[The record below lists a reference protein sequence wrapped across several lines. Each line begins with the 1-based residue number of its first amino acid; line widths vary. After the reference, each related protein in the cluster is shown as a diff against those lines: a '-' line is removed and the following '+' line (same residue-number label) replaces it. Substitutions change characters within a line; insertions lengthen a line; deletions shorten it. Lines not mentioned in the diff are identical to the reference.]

1 MSIELAALG
10 VTSLGIFLL
19 GRQCIHTFATGKT
32 LVCGKKINDILRK
45 RLRKL
50 AGREFQASAGA
61 IDSQSVKTSSCGGVR
76 GFDGGKK
83 ILGRK
88 RHILVD
94 TMGLL
99 MMVVV
104 HSAGIQD
111 RDGGILVL
119 RRIQN
124 IFSKLKII
132 WADGGYRG
140 RFVRLGQNVFG
151 RKIVVIKRLS
161 ASAGFVLLP
170 KRWVVE
176 RTFGW
181 LANFRRHS
189 RDYERKTESSEAMIY
204 ISMIQIMLKRL

>member
-1 MSIELAALG
+1 
-10 VTSLGIFLL
+10 
-19 GRQCIHTFATGKT
+19 
-32 LVCGKKINDILRK
+32 VCGKKINDILRK

-99 MMVVV
+99 MMVIV

-111 RDGGILVL
+111 RDGGLLIL
-119 RRIQN
+119 RRIKN
-124 IFSKLKII
+124 VFSKLKII
-132 WADGGYRG
+132 WVDGGYQG
-140 RFVRLGQNVFG
+140 KFVKLGQKVFG

-161 ASAGFVLLP
+161 TSVGFVLLP
-170 KRWVVE
+170 NRWVVE
-176 RTFGW
+176 RTFAW

-204 ISMIQIMLKRL
+204 ISMIQIMLKRF